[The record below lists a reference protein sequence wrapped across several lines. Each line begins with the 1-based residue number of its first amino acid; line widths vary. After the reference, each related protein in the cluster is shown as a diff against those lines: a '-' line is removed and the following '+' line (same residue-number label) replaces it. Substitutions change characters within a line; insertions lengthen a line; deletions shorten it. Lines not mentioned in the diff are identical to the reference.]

1 MLSKTF
7 IADLVLDTHIQSTF
21 LASAKATRQ
30 TKYGDPY
37 LCVTLTDRTGS
48 VEARAW
54 ENADMLAA
62 RFDADDFVL
71 VSAAVTSYQDTLQ
84 LKLQDI
90 ELVDE
95 SQVEIRDFMP
105 TSRWE
110 GEALFA
116 QLKDLV
122 LTEVASA
129 PMRNFFK
136 TLFGQEE
143 LMRRFKLAPAAKA
156 NHHNYIGGLL
166 EHVLSMTR
174 QAVMIADHYAR
185 YYPGML
191 NKDLLMAGCVMH
203 DIGKCRE
210 LSFTRSFAYT
220 THGQLIGHIPHG
232 VEIVNDI
239 VAQMHPTPPEEM
251 IIQIK
256 HLILSHHG
264 RLEYGSPVT
273 PRTPEAMLLHEID
286 MIDSRMAMVHNILA
300 SHSGPE
306 EGPDRWTDYHR
317 ALQTRVY
324 IGGEH
329 DAIWRARP
337 EFHEKDLVGP
347 GMGHPDLEHEQH
359 PQAAHAQH
367 SPQAPAPARDVDL
380 WKRPE
385 FAANQDRDRASGDSE
400 HKPRRSNKGSNLDL
414 FNNK

>member
-1 MLSKTF
+1 
-7 IADLVLDTHIQSTF
+7 
-21 LASAKATRQ
+21 
-30 TKYGDPY
+30 
-37 LCVTLTDRTGS
+37 
-48 VEARAW
+48 
-54 ENADMLAA
+54 
-62 RFDADDFVL
+62 
-71 VSAAVTSYQDTLQ
+71 
-84 LKLQDI
+84 
-90 ELVDE
+90 
-95 SQVEIRDFMP
+95 
-105 TSRWE
+105 
-110 GEALFA
+110 
-116 QLKDLV
+116 
-122 LTEVASA
+122 
-129 PMRNFFK
+129 
-136 TLFGQEE
+136 
-143 LMRRFKLAPAAKA
+143 
-156 NHHNYIGGLL
+156 
-166 EHVLSMTR
+166 
-174 QAVMIADHYAR
+174 
-185 YYPGML
+185 
-191 NKDLLMAGCVMH
+191 
-203 DIGKCRE
+203 
-210 LSFTRSFAYT
+210 
-220 THGQLIGHIPHG
+220 
-232 VEIVNDI
+232 
-239 VAQMHPTPPEEM
+239 MHPTPPEEM

-367 SPQAPAPARDVDL
+367 SSQAPAPARDVDL

-385 FAANQDRDRASGDSE
+385 FAANQDRDRAPGDSE